1 MTRPEYELSY
11 HCSDCRNRWTTSAGV
26 IRDDECPRCG
36 IVSRPTHWKQTADW
50 ETAWRLVDNPP
61 RSELTPAGE
70 QLVIPG
76 CERNLAPAKTQLDLF
91 G

>member
-1 MTRPEYELSY
+1 MNTNPDAEL
-11 HCSDCRNRWTTSAGV
+11 RALWTSQGV
-26 IRDDECPRCG
+26 PVARQDQIIAEIAAKAQPAYLDG
-36 IVSRPTHWKQTADW
+36 LFAT
-50 ETAWRLVDNPP
+50 
-61 RSELTPAGE
+61 ELTPAGE